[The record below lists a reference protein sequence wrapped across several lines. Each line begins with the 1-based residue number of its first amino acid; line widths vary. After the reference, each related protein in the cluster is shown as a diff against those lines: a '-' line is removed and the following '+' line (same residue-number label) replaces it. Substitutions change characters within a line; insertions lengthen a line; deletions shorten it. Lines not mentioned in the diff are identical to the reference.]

1 MMVREYSLKKPY
13 AKVFSDG
20 KFVQG
25 YKFADIG
32 RMEVSMKKK
41 SKFARYSLQ
50 DKALLTVG
58 YILLGLFVVAIIVPM
73 IYIIVASFIDPVT
86 LQNKGITFDFS
97 KWTLTAYER
106 VMTNNQIWVGFKN
119 AVIYSVVF
127 TFVSVLIT
135 MLAAYPMSRP
145 DFRGKKFFN
154 VIFVITMFFGGGLI
168 PTYLLISD
176 MGLKNSMWAII
187 LPGAF
192 SVWNMIIART
202 YYQGIPGELRE
213 AADVDGANELTFF
226 FKILLPVCTP
236 IIATLSLWQFVG
248 MWNSYFDAMIYL
260 DEASKQPL
268 QLVLRAILIQSK
280 PDEGMISDMQSTAER
295 AQLSELLKYATIII
309 SSLPLLVMYPFFQKY
324 FDSGIMAGSVK
335 G

>member
-1 MMVREYSLKKPY
+1 
-13 AKVFSDG
+13 
-20 KFVQG
+20 
-25 YKFADIG
+25 
-32 RMEVSMKKK
+32 MKKK
-41 SKFARYSLQ
+41 SKFSRYSFQ
-50 DKALLTVG
+50 DKSLLMIG

-73 IYIIVASFIDPVT
+73 VYIIVASFIDPIT

-106 VMTNNQIWVGFKN
+106 VLSNKQIWIGFKN

-127 TFVSVLIT
+127 TVVSVMIT
-135 MLAAYPMSRP
+135 MLAAYPMSRK
-145 DFRGKKFFN
+145 DFKGRGLFN

-176 MGLKNSMWAII
+176 LNLLDSMWAII

-213 AADVDGANELTFF
+213 AADVDGASELTFF
-226 FKILLPVCTP
+226 FRILLPVCTP
-236 IIATLSLWQFVG
+236 IIATLALWQFVG

-260 DEASKQPL
+260 NDSAKQPL
-268 QLVLRAILIQSK
+268 QLVLRSILIQNQ
-280 PDEGMISDMQSTAER
+280 PDSGMISDMQSTAER
-295 AQLSELLKYATIII
+295 AQLAELLKYATIII

-324 FDSGIMAGSVK
+324 FDNGIMAGSVK